1 MRIIL
6 VTGLPATGK
15 TTLARRLAARYGVPL
30 LAKDVVKEWL
40 MDAVGPI
47 DATRSRQLSDMSFTL
62 LFAQL
67 AEHARAGADLI
78 LEGNFRAGQHEAAL
92 SAAGDASIAQVLCQI
107 PEATRLQ
114 RIAMRAGDPSRH
126 PGHGEARAAI
136 DPSNDAFLD
145 LPGLQL
151 AHATDAADDGEKA
164 LLQRLDDW
172 WN

>member
-1 MRIIL
+1 MRIIV
-6 VTGLPATGK
+6 VTGLPGTGK
-15 TTLARRLAARYGVPL
+15 TTLARALAARYGVPL

-40 MDAVGPI
+40 MDAIGPI
-47 DATRSRQLSDMSFTL
+47 DAARSRQLSDMSFTL
-62 LFAQL
+62 LFAQF
-67 AEHARAGADLI
+67 AEHARASVAVI

-92 SAAGDASIAQVLCQI
+92 SAPGDARIAQVLCQV

-114 RIAMRAGDPSRH
+114 RIATRATDPARH
-126 PGHGEARAAI
+126 PGHGEARAAL

-151 AHATDAADDGEKA
+151 AYSADAGDDGQRA
-164 LLQRLDDW
+164 LLKRLDEW